1 MITKKGFSLLELLVT
16 VGIISILLAIGL
28 TSYSTV
34 QKKSRDAKRRGDLR
48 TLQQA
53 EEQYYSSC
61 GYTYL
66 TPPIAAQIDCADPAL
81 VILPTAQMVTDPKTG
96 AAYTCGG
103 TCDTT
108 QFTICATPELENS
121 ICVSNQQ

>member
-1 MITKKGFSLLELLVT
+1 MKTKKAFSLLELLVT

-34 QKKSRDAKRRGDLR
+34 QKKSRDAKRRGDLK

-53 EEQYYSSC
+53 QEQYYSSC
-61 GYTYL
+61 GNVYL
-66 TPPIAAQIDCADPAL
+66 TPPIDSQIDCANPPL
-81 VILPTAQMVTDPKTG
+81 VILPTAQMLTDPKTG
-96 AAYTCGG
+96 SAYTCGG
-103 TCDTT
+103 TCDGT